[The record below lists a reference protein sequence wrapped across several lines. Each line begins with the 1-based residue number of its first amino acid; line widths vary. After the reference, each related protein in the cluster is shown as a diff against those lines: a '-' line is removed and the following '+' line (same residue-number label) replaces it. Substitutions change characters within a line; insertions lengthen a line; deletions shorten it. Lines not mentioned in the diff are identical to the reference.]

1 MKALAEE
8 GPRSYN
14 PPDGLVILTLKDQ
27 QHEQRGLIGGMLTR
41 ANAEAAIANG
51 GIQLVTPPSEEAGR
65 ARILPLGHLV
75 ESLSEDHC
83 SIFHAP
89 FGEPRMHP
97 SQSIQRDRLHE
108 YLYLSDTIVG
118 QTAAYRRGLPQYRMA
133 RNVQPSQDRLFQ
145 LAFESGCHELPQ
157 LDRPYNADAYTRS
170 PRSEVRQLDI
180 QSDLDRAGA
189 TYRRIRDP
197 IHGKA

>member
-1 MKALAEE
+1 MAPYIRFGNRNDVIYETDTRAED

-14 PPDGLVILTLKDQ
+14 PPDRPVMLTLKDQ

-89 FGEPRMHP
+89 FGE
-97 SQSIQRDRLHE
+97 
-108 YLYLSDTIVG
+108 
-118 QTAAYRRGLPQYRMA
+118 
-133 RNVQPSQDRLFQ
+133 
-145 LAFESGCHELPQ
+145 
-157 LDRPYNADAYTRS
+157 TRI
-170 PRSEVRQLDI
+170 D
-180 QSDLDRAGA
+180 
-189 TYRRIRDP
+189 
-197 IHGKA
+197 